1 MASKIDPALW
11 TDVFEVLASVA
22 EAVPVLEAPL
32 KGSIEALK
40 QMRQYTE
47 VSGFDR
53 LTE

>member
-32 KGSIEALK
+32 KDSIEALR
-40 QMRQYTE
+40 QIRQYTE
-47 VSGFDR
+47 VSGFD
-53 LTE
+53 